1 MGCSQALALDG
12 LCLTLRCLHILGLV
26 SITYL
31 PGPQLSHL
39 KRGEKKKNN
48 NPGGCLLLTPHE
60 VDFQGPSQQ
69 VQSWVWGPGLC
80 QLSSDPP

>member
-1 MGCSQALALDG
+1 MLDNEVFAYPRPG
-12 LCLTLRCLHILGLV
+12 LH
-26 SITYL
+26 YL
-31 PGPQLSHL
+31 PSWASTFASE
-39 KRGEKKKNN
+39 KRGWG

-80 QLSSDPP
+80 QLSIDPP